1 MISYSFY
8 PNIVILDSSL
18 SILLIF
24 AFPSLNAYFIIIA
37 GWASNSKYAFLG
49 SLRAAA
55 QIISYEISLGLIIM
69 PIFLFAG
76 SLNLTVIVLNQES
89 IFNIIP
95 LFYSAL
101 LFFIIILAETNRVP
115 FDLPEAESELVSG
128 YHVEY
133 SSIGFTLF
141 FPAEY
146 SNILLM
152 SSLFVLLFMG
162 GWLPL
167 PFFKFISAGWFWFG
181 IKLLFIL
188 FIFVWIRATLP
199 RYRYDQL
206 MKLGW
211 LYLFPLS
218 LTFLCVSI
226 FSSVVLS

>member
-1 MISYSFY
+1 LISYSFY

-162 GWLPL
+162 G
-167 PFFKFISAGWFWFG
+167 
-181 IKLLFIL
+181 
-188 FIFVWIRATLP
+188 
-199 RYRYDQL
+199 
-206 MKLGW
+206 
-211 LYLFPLS
+211 
-218 LTFLCVSI
+218 
-226 FSSVVLS
+226 